1 MAYVR
6 KYGDSGSFKSKPWD
20 RIWLDPEKENR
31 KDYLA
36 DSEKSDAIEPQPVE
50 SLSPEETW
58 EMYKD
63 FGPDEAYSIH
73 QRSFSYCLDL
83 DGKAGKINYN
93 CVYVETP
100 EGYEIAEKTLL
111 EHYHNDLYRQYYS
124 KVTRSSALVKKI
136 MDNARAKDIYFLV
149 KGIAKLTDAEFNS
162 VKDKLVFNFLI
173 DVAFN
178 MVVGDGSYTPDTP
191 EYKIIM
197 ALCAK
202 IDSVLDTQSFVDIR
216 KKKLEGYTIS
226 QFMEPMLFN
235 NYTFDREAD
244 FDFTVMPKNRI
255 ETPVYTSHLGAV
267 LLVIVYV
274 LAVLLSGLCPAAA
287 LVGIPYLT
295 IRKKLKK
302 KKNPTGLKYKY
313 R

>member
-1 MAYVR
+1 
-6 KYGDSGSFKSKPWD
+6 
-20 RIWLDPEKENR
+20 
-31 KDYLA
+31 
-36 DSEKSDAIEPQPVE
+36 
-50 SLSPEETW
+50 
-58 EMYKD
+58 
-63 FGPDEAYSIH
+63 
-73 QRSFSYCLDL
+73 
-83 DGKAGKINYN
+83 
-93 CVYVETP
+93 
-100 EGYEIAEKTLL
+100 
-111 EHYHNDLYRQYYS
+111 
-124 KVTRSSALVKKI
+124 
-136 MDNARAKDIYFLV
+136 
-149 KGIAKLTDAEFNS
+149 
-162 VKDKLVFNFLI
+162 
-173 DVAFN
+173 

-202 IDSVLDTQSFVDIR
+202 IDSVLDTQPFVDIR

-295 IRKKLKK
+295 IRKKLKE